1 MIIIIPIGGIG
12 KRFKDNGYTLPK
24 ALIKVFGKP
33 ILYYLIESLNLEN
46 IDFIYIPYNKEYSN
60 YNFESQI
67 TKDFPDIHFKFLK
80 LNKNTRGAAETLK
93 ISLDFISKLDDR
105 PILSLDSDGFY
116 TNDIVNMWGGSN
128 SVFSFK
134 DTNNSPVFSY
144 IKTNE
149 KNIILDIK
157 EKIKISDNA
166 CCGAYGFASFKR
178 LKKYADFIIENNIL
192 QKGEFYISGVIKELI
207 KQEEVFNK
215 TISKSH
221 WTCLGTPLQLKLF
234 YNNYPQISS
243 LTSKKYISKKRIC
256 FDLDNTLVTFPKIK
270 NDYTSVEPIQ
280 KNIDYLKY
288 LKKLGNTIII
298 YTARRMK
305 THKGNIGKINKDIGI
320 ITFNTLD
327 KFSIP
332 YDEIYFGK
340 PYADFYI
347 DDLAISAFSNLEKE
361 LGYYLDEISPRKFN
375 QINQNTLDVIVKT
388 GNSLSGEI
396 YYYENIPIELKDM
409 FPIFISNHNKSY
421 KIEKINGITC
431 TNLYLSQLLTEET
444 LNHILNSIRRIQ
456 GFYIKNSDKNI
467 NIYSNYADK
476 LKKRYNSYDYSRF
489 KNHETIYNNIKNGLE
504 FYEKENLG
512 KQVLIHG
519 DCVMTNILINNY
531 GKIKFI
537 DMRGQQGV
545 KLSLEGDW
553 LYDWAKIYQSLIGYD
568 KILQSKNIPLEYEKK
583 MLKIFETYFL
593 TYYSQDDFKNL
604 KLITKSLLFSLIPL
618 HDNDKCYEYY
628 KLIAIF

>member
-1 MIIIIPIGGIG
+1 MIIIIPIGGTG
-12 KRFKDNGYTLPK
+12 QRFKDNGYTLPK

-46 IDFIYIPYNKEYSN
+46 VDFIYIPYNKEYAN
-60 YNFESQI
+60 YNFESQL

-93 ISLDFISKLDDR
+93 ISLDFISKLDDK

-116 TNDIVNMWGGSN
+116 TNDIVTMWGGQN
-128 SVFSFK
+128 CVFSFK

-215 TISKSH
+215 NISKSH

-243 LTSKKYISKKRIC
+243 LNSKKYISKKRIC

-421 KIEKINGITC
+421 TIEKINGITC
-431 TNLYLSQLLTEET
+431 TNLYLSQLLNEET

-489 KNHETIYNNIKNGLE
+489 KNSESLYNNIKNELE
-504 FYEKENLG
+504 LYEKNNLG

-537 DMRGQQGV
+537 DMRGQQGD

-568 KILQSKNIPLEYEKK
+568 KILQSKTITVEYEQK
-583 MLKIFETYFL
+583 MLEIFETYFL
-593 TYYSQDDFKNL
+593 TYYSADDLKNL
-604 KLITKSLLFSLIPL
+604 KLITKSLLFTLIPL
-618 HDNDKCYEYY
+618 HDNEKCSDYY
-628 KLIAIF
+628 KLITLC